1 MKTQLDLKMQ
11 LTELFTLKEMVQSGT
26 AVKLGIEN
34 MPTEA
39 DVERLKA
46 LCVMVLEPL
55 RCKFGAMR
63 VTSGYRCQAL
73 NKAVGGVKN
82 SQHTKG
88 EAADVHCSSVEQALR
103 MAYYVRDRLTFD
115 QLLVE
120 RVMLDGCCWIHVS
133 YVTET
138 AERKN
143 RKMLR
148 FVTV

>member
-1 MKTQLDLKMQ
+1 M
-11 LTELFTLKEMVQSGT
+11 
-26 AVKLGIEN
+26 
-34 MPTEA
+34 
-39 DVERLKA
+39 
-46 LCVMVLEPL
+46 
-55 RCKFGAMR
+55 
-63 VTSGYRCQAL
+63 
-73 NKAVGGVKN
+73 
-82 SQHTKG
+82 
-88 EAADVHCSSVEQALR
+88 HCSSVEQALR

>member
-1 MKTQLDLKMQ
+1 MKTQMDLNMQ
-11 LTELFTLKEMVQSGT
+11 LTEHFTLKEMVQSGT

-55 RCKFGAMR
+55 RRKFGVMR

-133 YVTET
+133 YVAET